1 MTDIHGQKGGEM
13 LQYLEMSA
21 VLPAGF
27 SQLWSMGISIP
38 LPRRLVLRALEAGE
52 CLSAFKKY
60 RRSESKRNYVCAY
73 DEQIRRKTFKG
84 TWFFK

>member
-1 MTDIHGQKGGEM
+1 M

-27 SQLWSMGISIP
+27 SLLAHERSRFAH
-38 LPRRLVLRALEAGE
+38 LKRRNAYLR
-52 CLSAFKKY
+52 
-60 RRSESKRNYVCAY
+60 SKNTEDQKGNEHSGSTY
-73 DEQIRRKTFKG
+73 DQQRRRKTFKG

>member
-27 SQLWSMGISIP
+27 SQLWSMGNKHPPHSP
-38 LPRRLVLRALEAGE
+38 
-52 CLSAFKKY
+52 LSAPRTGNGGMLICVQKIQKIRKETKLWQRLRSAKK
-60 RRSESKRNYVCAY
+60 KKNV
-73 DEQIRRKTFKG
+73 
-84 TWFFK
+84 